1 MKARIDYDK
10 YADRMSQS
18 SRVYDDVIAMINYI
32 KEREDN
38 KGLIETNEY
47 IDNTNGYRIYN
58 IAGFAVFEDEL
69 EIIEK

>member
-1 MKARIDYDK
+1 MKVRVNYDK

-38 KGLIETNEY
+38 KGLIETSEY
-47 IDNTNGYRIYN
+47 IENANGSRIYN
-58 IAGFAVFEDEL
+58 IVGFAVFEDEL
-69 EIIEK
+69 EIIEE